1 MMNMV
6 KVGVIGAGK
15 WGQNHVK
22 AFSELD
28 CELVGVADTVQQA
41 QLAKKYGIIHERN
54 YEKLIAD
61 VDAVSI
67 ATPTDTHY
75 EIVKHCL
82 LSGKHVLVEKPMTL
96 DSNTAKQLVDLSVEK
111 NLILAVGHLFRFN
124 PTVLK
129 LKDEMKNIGDIDY
142 ITSRY
147 IHSTN
152 PPRTDS
158 GTVFNFA
165 IHLFDVLDFILGV
178 LPKKVFCKTINHIF
192 PEREDCAL
200 ISLDYGDF
208 IASIEVSWL
217 HPLKKR
223 DIWVIGTKEKIYSD
237 LLEQTMTK
245 YFIEI
250 SQKTIKNSGSIDIEI
265 RKNEPLKE
273 ELKHFIE
280 CIKQNKTPV
289 NNGKIGYEI
298 VKLCEAAIKSAKTG
312 EEVVL

>member
-1 MMNMV
+1 MI
-6 KVGVIGAGK
+6 KIGVIGAGK

-22 AFSELD
+22 TFSELD
-28 CELVGVADTVQQA
+28 CELVGIADPVQKSIE
-41 QLAKKYGIIHERN
+41 LAKKYGITFEKNYRDLIRN
-54 YEKLIAD
+54 

-67 ATPTDTHY
+67 ASPTDTHY
-75 EIVKHCL
+75 EIVKECL
-82 LSGKHVLVEKPMTL
+82 LSGKHVLVEKPITL
-96 DSNTAKQLVDLSVEK
+96 DSNTAKELVDISTEK
-111 NLILAVGHLFRFN
+111 NLVLAVGHLFRFN
-124 PTVLK
+124 PAVLK
-129 LKDEMKNIGDIDY
+129 LKDEMKDIKDIDY

-158 GTVFNFA
+158 GTIFNFA
-165 IHLFDVLDFILGV
+165 IHLFDVLDFV
-178 LPKKVFCKTINHIF
+178 LDIPPKKVFCKTINHIS

-200 ISLDYGDF
+200 ISVDYGDF

-223 DIWVIGTKEKIYSD
+223 DIWVIGSKEKIYSD

-250 SQKTIKNSGSIDIEI
+250 SQKEIKNSGSSVIEI
-265 RKNEPLKE
+265 KKSEPLKE

-280 CIKQNKTPV
+280 CIEQNKIPD
-289 NNGKIGYEI
+289 NNGKIGYDI
-298 VKLCEAAIKSAKTG
+298 VKLCEAAIRSAKTG
-312 EEVVL
+312 KEVVL

>member
-1 MMNMV
+1 MI
-6 KVGVIGAGK
+6 KIGVIGAGK

-22 AFSELD
+22 TFSELD
-28 CELVGVADTVQQA
+28 CVLVGIADPFPA
-41 QLAKKYGIIHERN
+41 ANELAKKYDII
-54 YEKLIAD
+54 YEKNYKNLIPH

-67 ATPTDTHY
+67 ASPTDTHY
-75 EIVKHCL
+75 EIVKECL
-82 LSGKHVLVEKPMTL
+82 LSGKHVLVEKPITM
-96 DSNTAKQLVDLSVEK
+96 DSKKARELVDLSAEK
-111 NLILAVGHLFRFN
+111 QLILAVGHLFRFN
-124 PTVLK
+124 PAVLK
-129 LKDEMKNIGDIDY
+129 LRDEMKNIGNIDY

-165 IHLFDVLDFILGV
+165 IHLFDVLDLILGIP
-178 LPKKVFCKTINHIF
+178 PKKIFCKTIGHIS

-200 ISLDYGDF
+200 ISVDYGDF

-223 DIWVIGTKEKIYSD
+223 DIWVIGSKEKIYSD

-250 SQKTIKNSGSIDIEI
+250 SQNVIKNSGSSAIEI
-265 RKNEPLKE
+265 KKSEPLKE

-280 CIKQNKTPV
+280 CIEQNKTPV

-298 VKLCEAAIKSAKTG
+298 VKMCEAAIKSAKTG
-312 EEVVL
+312 KEIVL

>member
-1 MMNMV
+1 MI
-6 KVGVIGAGK
+6 KIGVIGAGK

-22 AFSELD
+22 TFSELD
-28 CELVGVADTVQQA
+28 CELVGIADPVQKSSE
-41 QLAKKYGIIHERN
+41 LAKKYGII
-54 YEKLIAD
+54 YEKNYKDLIRK

-67 ATPTDTHY
+67 ASPTDTHH
-75 EIVKHCL
+75 EIVKNCL

-96 DSNTAKQLVDLSVEK
+96 NSNMAKELVDISVEK

-124 PTVLK
+124 PAVLK

-158 GTVFNFA
+158 GTIFNFA
-165 IHLFDVLDFILGV
+165 IHLFDVLDFV
-178 LPKKVFCKTINHIF
+178 LNIPPKKVFCKTINHISA
-192 PEREDCAL
+192 EREDCAL
-200 ISLDYGDF
+200 ISVDYGNF

-223 DIWVIGTKEKIYSD
+223 DIWIIGSKEKIYSD

-250 SQKTIKNSGSIDIEI
+250 SQNMIKNSGSLPIDIL
-265 RKNEPLKE
+265 KNEPLSE

-280 CIKQNKTPV
+280 CIEKNKIPI
-289 NNGKIGYEI
+289 NNGKIGYKI
-298 VKLCEAAIKSAKTG
+298 VRLCEAALKSGKTG
-312 EEVVL
+312 KEIVI

>member
-1 MMNMV
+1 MIRI
-6 KVGVIGAGK
+6 GVIGAGK
-15 WGQNHVK
+15 WGQNHIK
-22 AFSELD
+22 TFSELD
-28 CELVGVADTVQQA
+28 CELVGIADPA
-41 QLAKKYGIIHERN
+41 QESAEMAKKYSII
-54 YEKLIAD
+54 YEKNYKDLIQK
-61 VDAVSI
+61 VDAVSV

-75 EIVKHCL
+75 EIVKDCL
-82 LSGKHVLVEKPMTL
+82 LSGKHVLVEKPITL
-96 DSNTAKQLVDLSVEK
+96 DSNTAKELVDVSLENGLV
-111 NLILAVGHLFRFN
+111 LAVGHLFRFN
-124 PTVLK
+124 PAVLK
-129 LKDEMKNIGDIDY
+129 LKDEMKHIGDLDY

-165 IHLFDVLDFILGV
+165 IHLFDVLDFILGEP
-178 LPKKVFCKTINHIF
+178 PKKIFCKTINHIS

-200 ISLDYGDF
+200 ISVDYEDF

-223 DIWVIGTKEKIYSD
+223 DIWIIGSKEKIYSD
-237 LLEQTMTK
+237 LMEQTMTK

-250 SQKTIKNSGSIDIEI
+250 SQKEIRNLGSSAIEI
-265 RKNEPLKE
+265 KKSEPLKE
-273 ELKHFIE
+273 ELKHFID
-280 CIKQNKTPV
+280 CIEQNKTPE

-312 EEVVL
+312 KEVVL